1 MILPEGS
8 LSKQSLLLSELD
20 YDTVDGSPKSRPHVP
35 SPLVSSHLAPESPP
49 GYLETRRPNTQI
61 TYTFFPQ
68 TIPASSMVMKPP
80 SYVKNPHPSYYISV
94 NMNCFT
100 PSSYITTIRRDGW
113 EGEVVGDFEMGI
125 SALRKASTVCFRGYE
140 RPLNEMLQ
148 SSSKIFRGASYLW
161 KPHSEVSPLE
171 LYWEEES
178 PFAGASTLSCFFGT
192 EKMTTN
198 LVAKFMPA
206 GILARRPERNKSD
219 LTRLQVFPQGH
230 DFLDDIVISVL
241 IIERMRTSPSM
252 LKDIPSSMLKDLF

>member
-1 MILPEGS
+1 MILPEGE

-20 YDTVDGSPKSRPHVP
+20 YDTIDGSPKCRPHVP
-35 SPLVSSHLAPESPP
+35 SPLVSSSLAPESPDSPP
-49 GYLETRRPNTQI
+49 GYLETRRPNTHI

-68 TIPASSMVMKPP
+68 TIPANSMIMKPP

-100 PSSYITTIRRDGW
+100 PSSYITAIRRDGW
-113 EGEVVGDFEMGI
+113 ECEVVGDFEMGI
-125 SALRKASTVCFRGYE
+125 SALRKPNTVCFRGYE

-161 KPHSEVSPLE
+161 NRHSKESPLE
-171 LYWEEES
+171 LYWEE
-178 PFAGASTLSCFFGT
+178 AGTSTLLCFFGT
-192 EKMTTN
+192 EKRTTN

-206 GILARRPERNKSD
+206 GFLARRQERNKSD
-219 LTRLQVFPQGH
+219 LTRLLVFPQGH

-241 IIERMRTSPSM
+241 IIERMRTSPSV

>member
-1 MILPEGS
+1 MLYG
-8 LSKQSLLLSELD
+8 LLTLCWF
-20 YDTVDGSPKSRPHVP
+20 
-35 SPLVSSHLAPESPP
+35 
-49 GYLETRRPNTQI
+49 Q
-61 TYTFFPQ
+61 Q
-68 TIPASSMVMKPP
+68 
-80 SYVKNPHPSYYISV
+80 
-94 NMNCFT
+94 
-100 PSSYITTIRRDGW
+100 
-113 EGEVVGDFEMGI
+113 
-125 SALRKASTVCFRGYE
+125 
-140 RPLNEMLQ
+140 
-148 SSSKIFRGASYLW
+148 SYLW
-161 KPHSEVSPLE
+161 KRHSEVSPLE

-178 PFAGASTLSCFFGT
+178 PFAGASTLSASPNTASSLDSSFLLFWQCFFGT